1 MEQSMIE
8 YHNPKGMVATKP
20 MPYDLGINVRGA
32 NQITIGLLAN
42 GFPDSVNFLEKIGQV
57 IRKEEPGVSLAFYNK
72 GNASIPASDK
82 ILGEIKSGCDAVISA
97 YGH

>member
-1 MEQSMIE
+1 MIE
-8 YHNPKGMVATKP
+8 YHNPKGAVATKP
-20 MPYDLGINVRGA
+20 TPYDLGINIRGA

-57 IRKEEPGVSLAFYNK
+57 IREEEPGVELAFYDK

-82 ILGEIKSGCDAVISA
+82 ILGEIKSDCDAVISA